1 MQYNTL
7 ISFLVRESSTSMRKA
22 IILAGIAGM
31 SNAMILAMINAASQ
45 HAEDSEVRPLYA
57 LVFAICIL
65 IYVYSQRWILTTAAV
80 QMESIIHRVRMRLVT
95 ALADC
100 ELLDVEALGRSI
112 IYQGVAQHT
121 QTLSQAA
128 STIALSLQMGV
139 MVICSTVYIGYLS
152 LTSLLVLLCFLGIA
166 LFIYFQK
173 FGSIDHDAMVAMKEE
188 NEYYSV
194 ISDLVDGFK
203 ETKLNQ
209 RKANAILSRAL
220 RLSGSAADGRAQ
232 TQTMYAQHF
241 VFSNTTFYMLLGV
254 MVFIVP
260 LISQTYADVVQMST
274 TAVLFIIGPISGIVG
289 SVPMFRASSD
299 AVTAITNLE
308 DRLNTFNKNNISNFT
323 NFSPTLQNKNIDKYS
338 DFSIVELQDAVFE
351 FSPTIEEGI
360 QPFKIGPINLTIA
373 KGEALFITGG
383 NGSGKSTLMRVL
395 TGLYPLTSGKL
406 LVDGTALKQ
415 TDFQNYREL
424 FASVFSD
431 FHLSKYLDGVAEF
444 DNDLFEEWFSIFEF
458 PKKVSL
464 EEEVFSTIDLST
476 GQRKRVALLTAILEK
491 KKIMVLD
498 EWAADQDP
506 LFRKKFYTEI
516 IPSLKRKG
524 ITIIAITHD
533 SRFFRYSDNQLHME
547 EGQIVEFDPEMFHD

>member
-1 MQYNTL
+1 MQYSIL
-7 ISFLVRESSTSMRKA
+7 ISFLVRESSTSIRKA

-95 ALADC
+95 SLAEC
-100 ELLDVEALGRSI
+100 ELLDVEMLGRSI

-128 STIALSLQMGV
+128 STIALSLQMAV
-139 MVICSTVYIGYLS
+139 MCICSIIYIGYLS
-152 LTSLLVLLCFLGIA
+152 LTSLIVLLCFLGIA

-173 FGSIDHDAMVAMKEE
+173 FGSIDYDALIAMKEE

-194 ISDLVDGFK
+194 VSDLVDGFK
-203 ETKLNQ
+203 EAKLNWL
-209 RKANAILSRAL
+209 KSNAILGRAL
-220 RLSGSAADGRAQ
+220 RLSVSAADGRAK

-254 MVFIVP
+254 MVFVVP
-260 LISQTYADVVQMST
+260 LVSQTYADVVQMST

-299 AVTAITNLE
+299 AVTAITELE
-308 DRLNTFNKNNISNFT
+308 EKLKIFNKDKASSLGYNIQKSQHRN
-323 NFSPTLQNKNIDKYS
+323 PEKYL
-338 DFSIVELQDAVFE
+338 DFSTIELRDAIFE
-351 FSPTIEEGI
+351 FSPNVEEGI
-360 QPFKIGPINLTIA
+360 KPFKIGPIDLTVT
-373 KGEALFITGG
+373 KGDTLFITGG

-395 TGLYPLTSGKL
+395 TGLYPLTSGKI
-406 LVDGTALKQ
+406 LVDGTILKQ

-431 FHLSKYLDGVAEF
+431 FHLSKYLDGVDEF
-444 DNDLFEEWFSIFEF
+444 DNDLFEEWFPIFEF
-458 PKKVSL
+458 PKKVNL

-476 GQRKRVALLTAILEK
+476 GQRKRVALLTSILEK

-516 IPSLKRKG
+516 IPRLKRKG

-547 EGQIVEFDPEMFHD
+547 EGQIVEFDPEIFHD

>member
-1 MQYNTL
+1 MQYNIL
-7 ISFLVRESSTSMRKA
+7 ISFLIKESSTSVRKA

-80 QMESIIHRVRMRLVT
+80 QMENIIHRVRMRLVT
-95 ALADC
+95 ALAEC
-100 ELLDVEALGRSI
+100 ELLDVEMLGRSI

-128 STIALSLQMGV
+128 STIALSLQMAV
-139 MVICSTVYIGYLS
+139 MIVCSIVYIGYLS

-173 FGSIDHDAMVAMKEE
+173 FGSIDDDALLAMKEE
-188 NEYYSV
+188 NQYYLV
-194 ISDLVDGFK
+194 VSDLVDGFK
-203 ETKLNQ
+203 EAKLNQ
-209 RKANAILSRAL
+209 LKSNAILGRAL
-220 RLSGSAADGRAQ
+220 RLSVSAADGRAK
-232 TQTMYAQHF
+232 TQTTYAQHF

-299 AVTAITNLE
+299 AVSAITELE
-308 DRLNTFNKNNISNFT
+308 EKLKIFNKDKTSILGSNIQKSQQGNT
-323 NFSPTLQNKNIDKYS
+323 DKYQ
-338 DFSIVELQDAVFE
+338 DFSKIELRDAIFE
-351 FSPTIEEGI
+351 FSPKMEEGI
-360 QPFKIGPINLTIA
+360 RPFKIGPIDLTIT
-373 KGEALFITGG
+373 KGDTLFITGG

-395 TGLYPLTSGKL
+395 TGLYPLTSGKI
-406 LVDGTALKQ
+406 LVDGTVVKQ

-431 FHLSKYLDGVAEF
+431 FHLSKYLDGVGEF
-444 DNDLFEEWFSIFEF
+444 DNDLFDEWFSIFEF
-458 PKKVSL
+458 PQKVNL
-464 EEEVFSTIDLST
+464 EDEVFSTIDLST

-516 IPSLKRKG
+516 IPRLKRKG

-533 SRFFRYSDNQLHME
+533 SRFFRYSDHQLHME
-547 EGQIVEFDPEMFHD
+547 EGQIVEFDPEIFHD

>member
-1 MQYNTL
+1 MQYNIL
-7 ISFLVRESSTSMRKA
+7 ISFLIKESSTSVRKA

-80 QMESIIHRVRMRLVT
+80 QMENIIHRVRMRLVT
-95 ALADC
+95 ALAEC
-100 ELLDVEALGRSI
+100 ELLDVEMLGRSI

-128 STIALSLQMGV
+128 STIALSLQMAV
-139 MVICSTVYIGYLS
+139 MIVCSIVYIGYLS

-173 FGSIDHDAMVAMKEE
+173 FGSIDDDALVAMKEE
-188 NEYYSV
+188 NQYYLV
-194 ISDLVDGFK
+194 VSDLVDGFK
-203 ETKLNQ
+203 EAKLNQ
-209 RKANAILSRAL
+209 LKSNAILGRAL
-220 RLSGSAADGRAQ
+220 RLSVSAADGRAK
-232 TQTMYAQHF
+232 TQTTYAQHF

-299 AVTAITNLE
+299 AVSAIIELE
-308 DRLNTFNKNNISNFT
+308 EKLKIFNKDKTSILGSNIQKSQQGNT
-323 NFSPTLQNKNIDKYS
+323 DKYQ
-338 DFSIVELQDAVFE
+338 DFSKIELRDAIFE
-351 FSPTIEEGI
+351 FSPKMEEGI
-360 QPFKIGPINLTIA
+360 RPFKIGPIDLTIT
-373 KGEALFITGG
+373 KGDTLFITGG

-395 TGLYPLTSGKL
+395 TGLYPLTSGKI
-406 LVDGTALKQ
+406 LVDGTVVKQ

-431 FHLSKYLDGVAEF
+431 FHLSKYLDGVGEF
-444 DNDLFEEWFSIFEF
+444 DNDLFDEWFSIFEF
-458 PKKVSL
+458 PQKVNL
-464 EEEVFSTIDLST
+464 EDEVFSTIDLSK

-516 IPSLKRKG
+516 IPRLKRKG

-533 SRFFRYSDNQLHME
+533 SRFFRYSDHQLHME
-547 EGQIVEFDPEMFHD
+547 EGQIVEFDPEIFHD

>member
-1 MQYNTL
+1 MQYNIL
-7 ISFLVRESSTSMRKA
+7 ISFLIKESSTSVRKA

-80 QMESIIHRVRMRLVT
+80 QMENIIHRVRMRLVT
-95 ALADC
+95 ALAEC
-100 ELLDVEALGRSI
+100 ELLDVEMLGRSI

-128 STIALSLQMGV
+128 STIALSLQMAV
-139 MVICSTVYIGYLS
+139 MIVCSIVYIGYLS

-173 FGSIDHDAMVAMKEE
+173 FGSIDDDALLAMKEE
-188 NEYYSV
+188 NQYYLV
-194 ISDLVDGFK
+194 VSDLVDGFK
-203 ETKLNQ
+203 EAKLNQ
-209 RKANAILSRAL
+209 LKSNAILGRAL
-220 RLSGSAADGRAQ
+220 RLSVSAADGRAK
-232 TQTMYAQHF
+232 TQTTYAQHF

-299 AVTAITNLE
+299 AVSAITELE
-308 DRLNTFNKNNISNFT
+308 EKLKIFNKDKISILGSNIQKSQQGNT
-323 NFSPTLQNKNIDKYS
+323 DKYQ
-338 DFSIVELQDAVFE
+338 DFSKIELRDAIFE
-351 FSPTIEEGI
+351 FSPKMEEGI
-360 QPFKIGPINLTIA
+360 RPFKIGPIDLTIT
-373 KGEALFITGG
+373 KGDTLFITGG

-395 TGLYPLTSGKL
+395 TGLYPLTSGKI
-406 LVDGTALKQ
+406 LVDGTVVKQ

-431 FHLSKYLDGVAEF
+431 FHLSKYLDGVGEF
-444 DNDLFEEWFSIFEF
+444 DNDLFDEWFSIFEF
-458 PKKVSL
+458 PQKVNL
-464 EEEVFSTIDLST
+464 EDEVFSTIDLST

-516 IPSLKRKG
+516 IPRLKRKG

-533 SRFFRYSDNQLHME
+533 SRFFRYSDHQLHME
-547 EGQIVEFDPEMFHD
+547 EGQIVEFDPEIFHD